1 MSRRGFGLTR
11 GMGLGDARSDWDLPA
26 PIVPPAH
33 ASAAQQFS
41 EDDDKDHKMEESS
54 SPMDTSTNE
63 VPNKKVELDRTR
75 IQTPPGFQSFRSIN
89 DNKQKHQQQLPL
101 PSTLPTYTNHPEL
114 SHPPP
119 ATDDDAAT
127 APSRPAN
134 KRPYSKAIERPS
146 NSNAQQ
152 QQHSSVVSVS
162 TKSSQST
169 TTSNTTGSSAA
180 STLSG
185 SALQYPAAFQGGTT
199 AIGGSE
205 LFPQSTIG
213 MDRTGTTVLP
223 YHDDPSVISR
233 ITGVTSLNASLD
245 HAPTATATAAAAA
258 PPQQSSQ
265 PQQQQIPDPNY
276 KVVPKAELHVVYGRV
291 FGKVISSANYH
302 TWHDSGQAHNLQ
314 WTSIFVCPAT
324 GELYFSGRYPGAV
337 ARTMGDSNG
346 LLWFSKKTAAEH
358 AAAARALD
366 CWSYREKLRNNSS
379 NASQI
384 VAVGSE
390 APYLEQQAIFRL
402 PPSVP
407 EPQREA
413 IRKLQ
418 AEIRRVNDLAPL
430 AP

>member
-1 MSRRGFGLTR
+1 
-11 GMGLGDARSDWDLPA
+11 
-26 PIVPPAH
+26 
-33 ASAAQQFS
+33 
-41 EDDDKDHKMEESS
+41 
-54 SPMDTSTNE
+54 
-63 VPNKKVELDRTR
+63 
-75 IQTPPGFQSFRSIN
+75 
-89 DNKQKHQQQLPL
+89 
-101 PSTLPTYTNHPEL
+101 
-114 SHPPP
+114 
-119 ATDDDAAT
+119 
-127 APSRPAN
+127 
-134 KRPYSKAIERPS
+134 
-146 NSNAQQ
+146 
-152 QQHSSVVSVS
+152 
-162 TKSSQST
+162 
-169 TTSNTTGSSAA
+169 
-180 STLSG
+180 
-185 SALQYPAAFQGGTT
+185 
-199 AIGGSE
+199 
-205 LFPQSTIG
+205 
-213 MDRTGTTVLP
+213 VLP
-223 YHDDPSVISR
+223 HHDDPSVISR
-233 ITGVTSLNASLD
+233 ITGVLSLNASLD
-245 HAPTATATAAAAA
+245 HTPTAAAA

-265 PQQQQIPDPNY
+265 PQQQQQQIPDPNY

-324 GELYFSGRYPGAV
+324 AELYFSGRYPGAV

-366 CWSYREKLRNNSS
+366 CWSYREKFRNTSS